1 MFDLRR
7 LLRWLVAA
15 ALLGAVVATVLVVIG
30 DAGAVADSLS
40 HLRPLTVILM
50 LALAFVG
57 FVLRALRWGHLMR
70 LFGHTVSLGDALYL
84 HISGQTMGITPGHV
98 GEVLKPVLS
107 REVAG
112 LRMSRGVPLM
122 FAERVA
128 DLIAVIL
135 LTLGGLSAIGGATW
149 IVVTGLVVVAAGTA
163 VASSAWFQRLALR
176 VLGAKSWSARKRDSA
191 EIISE
196 TIRRSLDWRMLLWS
210 VPVSVI
216 AWGLEG
222 VGFALCLRDLG
233 MTGLSLPSA
242 ISVYGLATIAG
253 AFSFVPG
260 GIGFTEASMTGVLIA
275 LGMPAAA
282 SSAATIITRATT
294 LWWSVLV
301 GWVFLSSRPRLLKS
315 LLGKQDSVG

>member
-7 LLRWLVAA
+7 LVRWLVIAG
-15 ALLGAVVATVLVVIG
+15 LLGAVVATALVLIG
-30 DAGAVADSLS
+30 DAEAVAGSLARL
-40 HLRPLTVILM
+40 HPLTVALM
-50 LALAFVG
+50 LLLAFVG

-70 LFGHTVSLGDALYL
+70 LFGHPVSLRDALYL

-112 LRMSRGVPLM
+112 MRMSRGLPLM

-128 DLIAVIL
+128 DLIAVTL
-135 LTLGGLSAIGGATW
+135 LTLGGLSAIGGTTW
-149 IVVTGLVVVAAGTA
+149 VVVTGLAVVAAGTA

-176 VLGAKSWSARKRDSA
+176 LLGTKSWSTKRRDSA
-191 EIISE
+191 EVISQ
-196 TIRRSLDWRMLLWS
+196 TIRDSLRWRMLAWS
-210 VPVSVI
+210 VPVSVV

-222 VGFALCLRDLG
+222 VGFALCLRDLE
-233 MTGLSLPSA
+233 MTGLSLPAAVS
-242 ISVYGLATIAG
+242 IYGLSTIAG

-260 GIGFTEASMTGVLIA
+260 GIGFTEASMTGVLVA

-282 SSAATIITRATT
+282 SSAATIVTRAAT

-301 GWVFLSSRPRLLKS
+301 GWAFLMSRPKLLKN
-315 LLGKQDSVG
+315 LLGNGKSVG